1 MLALIAALTF
11 VLLARAFRSIVLAL
25 KALLLNLL
33 SLAATFGVMTW
44 FWQQGHG
51 SSALFG
57 TPATGAITF
66 WIPLMVFAFLFG
78 LSMDYEVFLLSRMR
92 EEYDLVPDN
101 TRAVSTGLARTGK
114 LITSAAVIMV
124 IAFGG
129 LAASRF
135 IEMQEFGFG
144 LAAAILID
152 ATIIRAVIVPSLMK
166 LMGRVNWWLPRM
178 AR

>member
-1 MLALIAALTF
+1 
-11 VLLARAFRSIVLAL
+11 
-25 KALLLNLL
+25 
-33 SLAATFGVMTW
+33 
-44 FWQQGHG
+44 
-51 SSALFG
+51 
-57 TPATGAITF
+57 
-66 WIPLMVFAFLFG
+66 
-78 LSMDYEVFLLSRMR
+78 
-92 EEYDLVPDN
+92 
-101 TRAVSTGLARTGK
+101 
-114 LITSAAVIMV
+114 MV